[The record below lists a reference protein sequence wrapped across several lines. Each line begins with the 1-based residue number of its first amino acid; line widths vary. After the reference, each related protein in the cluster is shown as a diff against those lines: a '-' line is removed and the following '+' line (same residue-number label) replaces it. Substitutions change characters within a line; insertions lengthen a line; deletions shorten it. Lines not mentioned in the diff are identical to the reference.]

1 MHILRFEAKLVSSD
15 ADDETRK
22 FMIMFY
28 CGDDTIQVIEICEKN
43 SGTLHS
49 QQDVLEGN
57 SWSARSTNILTM
69 RSNT

>member
-43 SGTLHS
+43 SGMFHS
-49 QQDVLEGN
+49 QQDALEVN
-57 SWSARSTNILTM
+57 SWSARNTSILTM
-69 RSNT
+69 KSNT